1 MLPVQSGNYNNKGFK
16 MKFAGLGK
24 ALLSLSVVFW
34 LAGCSGPDDA
44 TPPSTT
50 AAQPAPSAQAQG
62 WGDYISQ
69 HTSGEISRAGR
80 IRLLF
85 VHPVIEENRV
95 GSEAGNFIALNPAV
109 AGTVSF
115 SSTREILLLPDAPL
129 QSDTRYEV
137 TLKGQGLKGIPATL
151 KDFKFN
157 FRVKRQAFDIGAMA
171 LDVDAGDADR
181 YTLSANLT
189 TEDVATPDAVEQIV
203 SAQLAAT
210 TLTPRWQHSED
221 GREHL
226 FVIDGISRGAQPG
239 EVVITWDGTPI
250 QVANSGERRI
260 TVPASGVFN
269 VSYVRVIQ
277 GERRYIEANFSE
289 ALERS
294 QNLNGL
300 VRLGSTTFTSTVDG
314 NRIKIY
320 PQQEITGQLQV
331 TLEEGI
337 RSARGATLEKPYS
350 QSVVFAQEKP
360 AVRFAGS
367 GVILP
372 ANDKLTVPIEAMNVH
387 SLQVTAFEV
396 VEDNLGQF
404 LQGNQLDGEEELYRV
419 GRYLW
424 RKTIV
429 LDSPESNQWRRYAL
443 DLGELLRSHPGSLLR
458 LTLSINRGNSLYSC
472 SEEENAVALPEEPP
486 LGNKEDISREG
497 DSGWDY
503 ADDYYNPGN
512 NAWSDRRN
520 PCKDAF
526 YLHADGVKAS
536 RNFLASNIGLI
547 AKRGEAGALHVI
559 ATDLRAAQPLGDVT
573 LRVMNFQ
580 NQLMVQGATNEQ
592 GFAELAVVETPFYLI
607 AEKSGERGYLKL
619 NKGSALPTSHFDV
632 GGERVT
638 KGLKGIIYGE
648 RGVWRPGDP
657 LHLTFVLQD
666 KNDTIPASHP
676 VTMQLFNPR
685 GVLVQSVTNNT
696 PVGDFYAF
704 TLRTAEDAPTG
715 DWRVKALLGGSEFSR
730 TVKVEMVVP
739 NRLKM
744 QLDFGDEVLYHSD
757 SAHKGTLSAQWLH
770 GARASGLKADVAL
783 RLSSRPTVF
792 SRFSDYLFDDPARS
806 FRGERQMLFEGQLN
820 DEGVAEFDSRIQV
833 NPQSAPGMLTA
844 SFLSRVFEQ
853 GGAFSSASQ
862 SMLYHPFKHYVGIK
876 APKGDEMRGMLLTDI
891 DHELSIATLNAKGEP
906 VAVSQVEVSLYKIDW
921 KWWWDKSGDTLAR
934 YASAPNHQ
942 RKLQGTIATG
952 ADGLGSWQFQVKY
965 PEWGRYLLR
974 ACDTQGGHCSG
985 KVVYI
990 DWPGWA
996 GRGQEAAGGG
1006 ANVLN
1011 FFADKSEYQVGEE
1024 ALLQLPE
1031 TAQGRAL
1038 LTVENGSTIIEQRWL
1053 QLAAGKQQV
1062 MLPITAAMAPN
1073 VYVSVTLL
1081 QPHHD
1086 KQNDRPIRLYGITPL
1101 KVTDPQ
1107 TRLAPQLKAADE
1119 IRPNAT
1125 TTVEVSEEQGRA
1137 MTYTLALVDEGLLG
1151 LTNYKTPD
1159 LHTHFYRKEA
1169 LGVTTWDLFD
1179 QVAGA
1184 YGGELETLLA
1194 LGGSDAAD
1202 DEEGSKKRRF
1212 PPVVRFLGPFKLEA
1226 GQHQSHPITIPHYIG
1241 ALRAMVVAGEQG
1253 AYGRAEKEIVVREP
1267 LSMLST
1273 LPRVLRADEEL
1284 QVPVS
1289 LFAYQPEIKE
1299 VVLSVEADDHFEL
1312 VGDGKVQVSFD
1323 GPGEKIGF
1331 LRLKVKSKLG
1341 KGHLQFHARA
1351 GKFESSS
1358 EVYIDILSP
1367 NPVTT
1372 RYQRKVLPP
1381 GESWQTSVQP
1391 HGLEGTNRSVLEIS
1405 TAPPIDLDRRLQ
1417 YLIRYPHGCVEQT
1430 TSAVFPQLSLPLL
1443 VKLDKAMR
1451 EELDRNVETGIE
1463 RLRGFQTREGGF
1475 SYWPGGGGAD
1485 DWGSSYAGH
1494 FLVEAKKAGYFVAP
1508 EMQADWVGYQQR
1520 NAQAWTT
1527 GSDRSI
1533 LAQAYRLYTLA
1544 LAGKPEMGAM
1554 NRLREQRTLDPVSAR
1569 MLASAYQLSG
1579 LPGAATA
1586 LMTDKPLQLQ
1596 EYEVEGST
1604 YGSRLRD
1611 SAIALDALVLTG
1623 DSVQAKEMADA
1634 IAKELAS
1641 EQWHSTQSLAFSLM
1655 AMARFIGHD
1664 PQGEPYRFSYRVGEG
1679 EAVSAENNSPYYS
1692 NALEGIVRQGSEF
1705 NLRNDSPRVLYAAIL
1720 TAGAAPA
1727 GEEQES
1733 MHDLTLRVAYSNLA
1747 GNSVDIAH
1755 LTQGT
1760 DLQVTLKVTNN
1771 TRRKLDNLALS
1782 HIVPAG
1788 WEIHNARLSGEGV
1801 PASEIDYQDIRDDR
1815 IYTYFSIKEGE
1826 TMAFTVLLNAAYLGR
1841 FYQPSIGVEAM
1852 YDATRHARIKGQW
1865 VEVVK

>member
-1 MLPVQSGNYNNKGFK
+1 M
-16 MKFAGLGK
+16 MKFAALGK
-24 ALLSLSVVFW
+24 VLLSLSLMLW

-44 TPPSTT
+44 APPSTT
-50 AAQPAPSAQAQG
+50 AAQKAPSAQAQG

-69 HTSGEISRAGR
+69 HTAGEISRDGR

-85 VHPVIEENRV
+85 VHPVIEENQV
-95 GSEAGNFIALNPAV
+95 GSDAGSFIAINPAV

-129 QSDTRYEV
+129 PSDTRYEV

-157 FRVKRQAFDIGAMA
+157 FRVKRQAFGIGAIS
-171 LDVDAGDADR
+171 LDVDAGDAER
-181 YTLSANLT
+181 YTLRGSLT
-189 TEDVATPDAVEQIV
+189 TDDVAAPDAVEQII
-203 SAQLAAT
+203 SAQLATT

-221 GREHL
+221 GKEHL

-239 EVVITWDGTPI
+239 EVVIKWDGAPI
-250 QVANSGERRI
+250 QVANSGERSI
-260 TVPASGVFN
+260 TVPAKGVFA
-269 VSYVRVIQ
+269 VSYVRVVQ

-300 VRLGSTTFTSTVDG
+300 VRLGSTTFTSAIDG

-331 TLEEGI
+331 TLEPGI
-337 RSARGATLEKPYS
+337 RSARGATLAQPYS
-350 QSVVFAQEKP
+350 QGVVFAQEKP

-372 ANDKLTVPIEAMNVH
+372 ANDRLTVPIEVMNVH

-396 VEDNLGQF
+396 YEDNLGQF
-404 LQGNQLDGEEELYRV
+404 LQGNKLDGAEELYRV

-424 RKTIV
+424 RKKIV
-429 LDSPESNQWRRYAL
+429 LDSPESNQWKRYAL
-443 DLGELLRSHPGSLLR
+443 DLGELLRSHPGSLFR

-472 SEEENAVALPEEPP
+472 SEEENQVALPAEPP
-486 LGNKEDISREG
+486 LGNKEDISRQD

-526 YLHADGVKAS
+526 YLHDDGVQAS

-559 ATDLRAAQPLGDVT
+559 ATDLREAQPLAGVT

-580 NQLMVQGATNEQ
+580 DQLLVQGTTNEQ
-592 GFAELAVVETPFYLI
+592 GFAEIEVADTPFYLI

-632 GGERVT
+632 GGERVA

-666 KNDTIPASHP
+666 KNDTIPANHP
-676 VTMQLFNPR
+676 VTMQLFNPK
-685 GVLVQSVTNNT
+685 GVMVQSVTNNA

-704 TLRTAEDAPTG
+704 TLRTDEDAPTG
-715 DWRVKALLGGSEFSR
+715 DWRVKAILGGSEFSR
-730 TVKVEMVVP
+730 TLKVEMVVP

-744 QLDFGDEVLYHSD
+744 ALDFGEEALYHSD
-757 SAHKGTLSAQWLH
+757 SARKGTLTAQWLH
-770 GARASGLKADVAL
+770 GAKASGLKSDVAL
-783 RLSSRPTVF
+783 RLSSRPTTF

-820 DEGVAEFDSRIQV
+820 DDGVAEFDSRIQV
-833 NPQSAPGMLTA
+833 NPQNAPGMLTA
-844 SFLSRVFEQ
+844 NFFSRVFEQ

-862 SMLYHPFKHYVGIK
+862 SMVYHPFERYVGIK
-876 APKGDEMRGMLLTDI
+876 APKGDEMRGMLLTDT

-906 VAVSQVEVSLYKIDW
+906 VAVPQVEVSLYKIDW

-934 YASAPNHQ
+934 YASAPNHE

-952 ADGLGSWQFQVKY
+952 ADGLGTWQFQVKY

-996 GRGQEAAGGG
+996 GRGQEEGGGG
-1006 ANVLN
+1006 ASVLN
-1011 FFADKSEYQVGEE
+1011 FFADKAEYQVGEE

-1053 QLAAGKQQV
+1053 QLAKGENQAAQQV
-1062 MLPITAAMAPN
+1062 RLPITAAMAPN

-1081 QPHHD
+1081 QPHRD

-1101 KVTDPQ
+1101 KVNDPS
-1107 TRLAPQLKAADE
+1107 TRLAPQIKAAVE
-1119 IRPNAT
+1119 IRPDTT
-1125 TTVEVSEEQGRA
+1125 TTVEVSEQQGRA

-1151 LTNYKTPD
+1151 LTNFKTPD
-1159 LHTHFYRKEA
+1159 LHAHFYRKEA

-1194 LGGSDAAD
+1194 LGGSDDAA
-1202 DEEGSKKRRF
+1202 DEEGAKKRRF

-1226 GQHQSHPITIPHYIG
+1226 GKSNSHSIAIPHYIG

-1253 AYGRAEKEIVVREP
+1253 AYGRAEQEIAVREP

-1289 LFAYQPEIKE
+1289 LFAYNPEIKE
-1299 VVLSVEADDHFEL
+1299 VVLSVEADDHFEV
-1312 VGDGKVQVSFD
+1312 VGDGTVKVAFD

-1331 LRLKVKSKLG
+1331 LRLKVKAKLG
-1341 KGHLQFHARA
+1341 KGHLQFHAKA
-1351 GKFESSS
+1351 GKFDSSS

-1372 RYQRKVLPP
+1372 RYQRQVLQP
-1381 GESWQTSVQP
+1381 GESWQTTIQP

-1430 TSAVFPQLSLPLL
+1430 TSSVFPQLSLPLL

-1451 EELDRNVETGIE
+1451 EELDHNVEAGIE
-1463 RLRGFQTREGGF
+1463 RLRGFQTRDGGF
-1475 SYWPGGGGAD
+1475 SYWPGNGGAD

-1494 FLVEAKKAGYFVAP
+1494 FLVEAKKAGYFVPP
-1508 EMQADWVGYQQR
+1508 EMQADWLGYQQR

-1554 NRLREQRTLDPVSAR
+1554 NRLREQRNLDSVSAR

-1579 LPGAATA
+1579 LPAAATA
-1586 LMTDKPLQLQ
+1586 LLTDKPLQLQ
-1596 EYEVEGST
+1596 EYAVEGST

-1623 DSVQAKEMADA
+1623 DTVQAKSLADG
-1634 IAKELAS
+1634 IARELAS

-1655 AMARFIGHD
+1655 SMARFIGHD
-1664 PQGEPYRFSYRVGEG
+1664 PQGEPYRFNYRVGEG

-1692 NALEGIVRQGSEF
+1692 NELAGIAQEGSPF
-1705 NLRNDSPRVLYAAIL
+1705 SLSNDSQRVLYAAIVS
-1720 TAGAAPA
+1720 AGAAPA

-1733 MHDLTLRVAYSNLA
+1733 MHDLTLRVAYSDLD
-1747 GNSVDIAH
+1747 GNRLDIAR
-1755 LTQGT
+1755 LAQGT
-1760 DLQVTLKVTNN
+1760 DLKVTLKVTNN

-1782 HIVPAG
+1782 HIVPSG
-1788 WEIHNARLSGEGV
+1788 WEIHNARLSGEGI
-1801 PASEIDYQDIRDDR
+1801 PTSEIDYQDIRDDR

-1826 TMAFTVLLNAAYLGR
+1826 TKSFTVLMNAAYLGR

-1865 VEVVK
+1865 VEVVKEP